1 MCGLLFLLMSFHLQP
16 SSTCTYSF
24 QLSQIGK
31 YDFAHF
37 IIFLFACQMVPIPC
51 SHFSWWL
58 FIYSEML
65 HYYYKASRMEYVRI
79 AERIYRNA
87 DPTCFRTT
95 KIWIIMDIIFS
106 LLRSIINCQLHGL
119 LGNGNNSVYQR
130 TITVSINN
138 SQLNDGE
145 GETNE
150 IGGIY
155 REEEWPREIGGQIEM
170 KNAKHGEKER
180 KGVKRS
186 RERMTK
192 EKQERKAEERKRR
205 WGEKRVDR
213 GSLSPE
219 RTKQAKRKKINDRH
233 EICKVLSI
241 TVVGG
246 TYTLLNLKQYPTT
259 TTTAKVS
266 LCVLASVI
274 Q

>member
-1 MCGLLFLLMSFHLQP
+1 MENWRTVLGMKWREHFHACFVSLIMWGGVRNGGVWAFVLFYFGRFNKRWGRKKWLYNYVYKHYMCGLLFLLISFHLQP

-119 LGNGNNSVYQR
+119 LGNGNNSVY
-130 TITVSINN
+130 
-138 SQLNDGE
+138 
-145 GETNE
+145 
-150 IGGIY
+150 
-155 REEEWPREIGGQIEM
+155 
-170 KNAKHGEKER
+170 
-180 KGVKRS
+180 
-186 RERMTK
+186 
-192 EKQERKAEERKRR
+192 
-205 WGEKRVDR
+205 
-213 GSLSPE
+213 
-219 RTKQAKRKKINDRH
+219 
-233 EICKVLSI
+233 
-241 TVVGG
+241 
-246 TYTLLNLKQYPTT
+246 
-259 TTTAKVS
+259 
-266 LCVLASVI
+266 
-274 Q
+274 